1 MKPSRIISLL
11 LAALFCCSA
20 GFAQTIVLVR
30 HAEKV
35 SEAAH
40 ALLSDVGRQRAEKLA
55 HTLADA
61 GITAIFTTEAERTK
75 QTAAPLA
82 KLLHLQP
89 TVIPANDIAGLLIKL
104 TRQPEDAVVLV
115 VGHSNTLPDV
125 INKLRGDMDD
135 KSVPRITTND
145 VDYDKVFVITPNPPK
160 NPSVGGL
167 GRPKLLILHY

>member
-1 MKPSRIISLL
+1 MKRTIRIFLL
-11 LAALFCCSA
+11 LAAVFFCNA

-35 SEAAH
+35 SEAAD
-40 ALLSDVGRQRAEKLA
+40 ALLSDVGKQRAEKLA

-61 GITAIFTTEAERTK
+61 GITSIFTTEAERTK

-89 TVIPANDIAGLLIKL
+89 MVIPAKDIAGLVNKL
-104 TRQPEDAVVLV
+104 VAQPQDAVVLV

-125 INKLRGDMDD
+125 INKLRGHSAD
-135 KSVPRITTND
+135 KS
-145 VDYDKVFVITPNPPK
+145 
-160 NPSVGGL
+160 
-167 GRPKLLILHY
+167 